1 MRERRG
7 GCVKVSVVMIQLVP
21 DYIIMFLPEA
31 PVSSTSGNNPL
42 PHNDCFSDCSLCR
55 FEDDRKRQNLDNY
68 ITKLRV
74 QSLPAFTSRAL
85 SRACLRPKWQTD
97 LHMHLRLDSMFC
109 RTSLACDEHSLLPA
123 RERNDFY
130 ARYLWT
136 GSPALYSTSGLSDH
150 GQTGKHHEPLDSGSL
165 VIKTGCVYRSPG
177 LHWLLACNEF
187 GHRVS
192 HWKMGIKPHFILMWT
207 TRRLTAQDILTRRDQ
222 DSEK

>member
-97 LHMHLRLDSMFC
+97 LHMHLRLDSIFC

-130 ARYLWT
+130 ARYGQARLHSDILWDSPATARSDSIMSRWIVGVLSSKLDMITDLLGYT
-136 GSPALYSTSGLSDH
+136 GSLHAMNLVPGSVTGRWGLNHTSKYCGPR
-150 GQTGKHHEPLDSGSL
+150 G
-165 VIKTGCVYRSPG
+165 VR
-177 LHWLLACNEF
+177 LLK
-187 GHRVS
+187 VS
-192 HWKMGIKPHFILMWT
+192 
-207 TRRLTAQDILTRRDQ
+207 
-222 DSEK
+222 